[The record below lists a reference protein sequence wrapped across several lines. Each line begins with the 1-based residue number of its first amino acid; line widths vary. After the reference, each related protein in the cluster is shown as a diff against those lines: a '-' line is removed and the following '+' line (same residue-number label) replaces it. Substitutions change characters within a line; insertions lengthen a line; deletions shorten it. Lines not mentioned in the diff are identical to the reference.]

1 MTTDLALHAAEKT
14 SFKELIHTLQPSLK
28 IPTRENVQKLHY
40 RKAEKSIA
48 LSQFHGSKVK
58 QKSDQMAQKRT
69 KNELN

>member
-1 MTTDLALHAAEKT
+1 MHGVGKT
-14 SFKELIHTLQPSLK
+14 GFKELIHALQPSLK
-28 IPTRENVQKLHY
+28 IPTRENMQKLHY

-58 QKSDQMAQKRT
+58 QKSDQLAQKRT